1 MRPYVFINSAMSAD
15 GKISSSLRRQV
26 RISGAEDLR
35 RVDRL
40 RAESDAIMV
49 GVGTVLADDPKL
61 RVKSEILRS
70 SRLESGKSENPWR
83 VVVDSKARTP
93 SSAKVLGDG
102 CILAVSRAAN
112 PERLDMLSGRCEV
125 VVCGEE
131 QVDLR
136 ALFEMLYARGIRKVM
151 VEGGGTLN
159 WSLIEQGLVD
169 EICVFVG
176 GLVIGGGDAP
186 TLVDG
191 AGFRDE
197 FQKLKLLSFEPMDD
211 GVLIKWRVLRSA

>member
-40 RAESDAIMV
+40 RAESDAVMV

-61 RVKSEILRS
+61 RVKSEILRAW
-70 SRLESGKSENPWR
+70 RLESGKPENPWR
-83 VVVDSKARTP
+83 IVVDSKARTP
-93 SSAKVLGDG
+93 CSAKVLGDV

-112 PERLDMLSGRCEV
+112 PERLDMLSEKCEV
-125 VVCGEE
+125 LVCGEE

-159 WSLIEQGLVD
+159 WSLIEHGLVD

-197 FQKLKLLSFEPMDD
+197 FQKLELISVEPMDD
-211 GVLIKWRVLRSA
+211 GVLLKWRVLRSA